1 MEIQIPKYQILTL
14 LGRLFLYLG
23 FKKKQYHNNSWV
35 IHVHFPPKK
44 KKRQK
49 QKKEICWNEFLTKL
63 ALGYQDNK

>member
-14 LGRLFLYLG
+14 LGRLLLYLG
-23 FKKKQYHNNSWV
+23 FKKKKNS
-35 IHVHFPPKK
+35 ITITLRLSMYKSPP